1 MLKQIKYFLQAVS
14 MAYAHTDLATHTS
27 FMLLSILFLLDLY
40 IVIDLIIVDLSTA
53 FDTIN
58 HRKLICTFLSNLV
71 SGIWYLLLHGS
82 KPLLEYIQ
90 IVVNNVYFTV
100 QAKK

>member
-40 IVIDLIIVDLSTA
+40 IVINLIIVDFSTA
-53 FDTIN
+53 FDRIN

-71 SGIWYLLLHGS
+71 LRYLLLHGS